1 MSRPAVPKAHSTV
14 AQQGEGTPVTSLYM
28 LDTDTCA
35 FILRRSSQ
43 ALMDRIQTVLLEQ
56 QVMSMVTLAELLYGV
71 QLSSRKKENQVAVDV
86 LTRHLSV
93 IDWTRHAA
101 EHYAEIR
108 ADLKKKGQLI
118 GSNDL
123 MIAAHARSLG
133 AIVVTNNVKDFRRV
147 KGLKYENWMA

>member
-1 MSRPAVPKAHSTV
+1 MTN
-14 AQQGEGTPVTSLYM
+14 LYM

-43 ALMDRIQTVLLEQ
+43 ALLDRIQKVPLEQ

-71 QLSSRKKENQVAVDV
+71 QISSRKKENRAAVDA
-86 LTRHLSV
+86 LARHLTV
-93 IDWTRHAA
+93 VDWSRDAA
-101 EHYAEIR
+101 EHYADIR
-108 ADLKKKGQLI
+108 AVLKNKGQLI

-147 KGLKYENWMA
+147 KGLKHENWMD

>member
-1 MSRPAVPKAHSTV
+1 M
-14 AQQGEGTPVTSLYM
+14 TSLYM

-43 ALMDRIQTVLLEQ
+43 ALLHRIQAVPLDR

-71 QLSSRKKENQVAVDV
+71 QLSSRKKDNKAAVDA
-86 LTRHLSV
+86 LTRHLAV
-93 IDWTRHAA
+93 IDWTRDAA
-101 EHYAEIR
+101 EHYADIR

-147 KGLKYENWMA
+147 KGLKHENWVE

>member
-1 MSRPAVPKAHSTV
+1 M
-14 AQQGEGTPVTSLYM
+14 TSLYM

-43 ALMDRIQTVLLEQ
+43 ALLNRIQAVPLER

-71 QLSSRKKENQVAVDV
+71 QLSSRKKDNKAAVDA
-86 LTRHLSV
+86 LTRHLAV
-93 IDWTRHAA
+93 IDWTRDAA
-101 EHYAEIR
+101 EHYADIR
-108 ADLKKKGQLI
+108 TDLKKKGQLI

-133 AIVVTNNVKDFRRV
+133 AIMVTNNVKDFRRV
-147 KGLKYENWMA
+147 NGLKYENWMG

>member
-1 MSRPAVPKAHSTV
+1 M
-14 AQQGEGTPVTSLYM
+14 TSLYM

-43 ALMDRIQTVLLEQ
+43 ALLDRIQAVPLER
-56 QVMSMVTLAELLYGV
+56 QVMSMVTLAELLYGA
-71 QLSSRKKENQVAVDV
+71 QLSSRKKDNKAAVDA
-86 LTRHLSV
+86 LTRHLAL
-93 IDWTRHAA
+93 IDWTRDAA
-101 EHYAEIR
+101 EHYADIR
-108 ADLKKKGQLI
+108 TDLKKKGQLI

-147 KGLKYENWMA
+147 KGLKHENWMG

>member
-1 MSRPAVPKAHSTV
+1 MSGK
-14 AQQGEGTPVTSLYM
+14 YM

-43 ALMDRIQTVLLEQ
+43 ALLDRIQTIPLER

-71 QLSSRKKENQVAVDV
+71 QMSSRKKENRAAVDA

-93 IDWTRHAA
+93 IEWSHDAA

-108 ADLKKKGQLI
+108 ADLKKKGQPI

-147 KGLKYENWMA
+147 KGLKHENWMD

>member
-1 MSRPAVPKAHSTV
+1 MTR
-14 AQQGEGTPVTSLYM
+14 LYM

-43 ALMDRIQTVLLEQ
+43 TLLDRIQTVPLER

-71 QLSSRKKENQVAVDV
+71 QISSRKKDNRAAVDA

-93 IDWTRHAA
+93 IDWSRDAA

-108 ADLKKKGQLI
+108 AELKKKGQLI
-118 GSNDL
+118 GANDL
-123 MIAAHARSLG
+123 MIAAHARSLD
-133 AIVVTNNVKDFRRV
+133 AIVVTNNQKDFRRV
-147 KGLKYENWMA
+147 KGLKHENWMD

>member
-1 MSRPAVPKAHSTV
+1 MT
-14 AQQGEGTPVTSLYM
+14 GLYM

-43 ALMDRIQTVLLEQ
+43 ALLQRIQKVALEQ

-71 QLSSRKKENQVAVDV
+71 QISSRKKENRAAVDA

-93 IDWTRHAA
+93 IDWSRDAA
-101 EHYAEIR
+101 EHYADIR

-118 GSNDL
+118 GSHDL

-147 KGLKYENWMA
+147 KGLKHENWMD

>member
-1 MSRPAVPKAHSTV
+1 M
-14 AQQGEGTPVTSLYM
+14 TSLYM

-43 ALMDRIQTVLLEQ
+43 ALLDRIQAVPLER
-56 QVMSMVTLAELLYGV
+56 QVMSMVTLAELLYGA
-71 QLSSRKKENQVAVDV
+71 QLSSRKKDNKAAVDA
-86 LTRHLSV
+86 LTRHLAL
-93 IDWTRHAA
+93 IDWTRDAA
-101 EHYAEIR
+101 EHYADIR
-108 ADLKKKGQLI
+108 TDLKKKGQLI

-147 KGLKYENWMA
+147 KGLKHERE

>member
-1 MSRPAVPKAHSTV
+1 M
-14 AQQGEGTPVTSLYM
+14 TSLYM

-43 ALMDRIQTVLLEQ
+43 ALLNRIQSVPLER

-71 QLSSRKKENQVAVDV
+71 QLSSRKKDNKAAVDA
-86 LTRHLSV
+86 LARHLAV
-93 IDWTRHAA
+93 IDWTRDAA

-147 KGLKYENWMA
+147 KGLKHENWMG

>member
-1 MSRPAVPKAHSTV
+1 MTR
-14 AQQGEGTPVTSLYM
+14 LYM

-43 ALMDRIQTVLLEQ
+43 ALLDQIQTVPLEL

-71 QLSSRKKENQVAVDV
+71 QISSRKKENRTAVDV

-93 IDWTRHAA
+93 LDWSRDAA

-108 ADLKKKGQLI
+108 ADLRKKGQLI
-118 GSNDL
+118 GANDL

-147 KGLKYENWMA
+147 KGLKHEKWMD

>member
-1 MSRPAVPKAHSTV
+1 M
-14 AQQGEGTPVTSLYM
+14 TSLYM

-43 ALMDRIQTVLLEQ
+43 ALLDRIQMVPLEQ

-71 QLSSRKKENQVAVDV
+71 QLSSRKKENRAAVDA

-93 IDWTRHAA
+93 LDWSRDAA
-101 EHYAEIR
+101 EHYADIR

-118 GSNDL
+118 GANDL

-133 AIVVTNNVKDFRRV
+133 ASLVTNNVKDFRRV
-147 KGLKYENWMA
+147 KGLKHENWMD

>member
-1 MSRPAVPKAHSTV
+1 MTR
-14 AQQGEGTPVTSLYM
+14 LYM

-43 ALMDRIQTVLLEQ
+43 TLLDRIQTVPLER

-71 QLSSRKKENQVAVDV
+71 QISSRKKDNRAAVDA

-93 IDWTRHAA
+93 IDWSRDAA
-101 EHYAEIR
+101 EHYADIR

-123 MIAAHARSLG
+123 MIAAHARSLD
-133 AIVVTNNVKDFRRV
+133 AIVVTNNQKDFRRV
-147 KGLKYENWMA
+147 KGLKHENWMD

>member
-1 MSRPAVPKAHSTV
+1 MTR
-14 AQQGEGTPVTSLYM
+14 LYM

-35 FILRRSSQ
+35 FILRRTSQ
-43 ALMDRIQTVLLEQ
+43 ALLDRIQTVPLEL

-71 QLSSRKKENQVAVDV
+71 QISSRKKDNRAAVDA

-93 IDWTRHAA
+93 IDWSRDAA
-101 EHYAEIR
+101 EHYADIR
-108 ADLKKKGQLI
+108 ADLKKRGQLI

-133 AIVVTNNVKDFRRV
+133 AIVVTNNEKDFRRV
-147 KGLKYENWMA
+147 KGLKHENWMD

>member
-1 MSRPAVPKAHSTV
+1 MTK
-14 AQQGEGTPVTSLYM
+14 LYM

-43 ALMDRIQTVLLEQ
+43 VLLDRIQTVPLEQ
-56 QVMSMVTLAELLYGV
+56 QIMSMVTLAELLYGV
-71 QLSSRKKENQVAVDV
+71 QISSRKKENRAAVDA
-86 LTRHLSV
+86 LTRHLTV
-93 IDWTRHAA
+93 VDWSRDAA
-101 EHYAEIR
+101 EHYADIR
-108 ADLKKKGQLI
+108 AVLKNKGQLI

-147 KGLKYENWMA
+147 KGLKHENWMD